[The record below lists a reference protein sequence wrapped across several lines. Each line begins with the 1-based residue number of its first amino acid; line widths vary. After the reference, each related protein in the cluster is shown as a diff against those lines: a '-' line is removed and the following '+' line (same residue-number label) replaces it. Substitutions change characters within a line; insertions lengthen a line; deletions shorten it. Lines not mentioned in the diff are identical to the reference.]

1 MEKVQIFC
9 EQRALFVHPLDR
21 DVKHKVEPFEF
32 AYVPEWVVKTE
43 FWKMLKQSGKAK
55 EIGTRK
61 DVAEIEKK
69 GKIDK
74 AILSKTLEKAPM
86 IEEAAKETDEEEVE
100 ITENTESEHDSG
112 EAIEAVE
119 EKVLVKDMTAKE
131 LYKFCIDNNIEVEM
145 KQSKAFYLEKIDEF
159 LQVVEE

>member
-74 AILSKTLEKAPM
+74 AALSKTLEKAPM
-86 IEEAAKETDEEEVE
+86 VEEAVKETDEEEVE
-100 ITENTESEHDSG
+100 ITESTEPEYDSG
-112 EAIEAVE
+112 EVIEVVE
-119 EKVLVKDMTAKE
+119 EKALEVMTAKE
-131 LYKFCIDNNIEVEM
+131 LYKFCVDNNIEVEM
-145 KQSKAFYLEKIDEF
+145 KQSKAFYLEKIAEF
-159 LQVVEE
+159 KQAAEE

>member
-74 AILSKTLEKAPM
+74 AALSKTLEKAPM
-86 IEEAAKETDEEEVE
+86 VEEAVKETDEEEVE
-100 ITENTESEHDSG
+100 ITESTEPEYDSG
-112 EAIEAVE
+112 EAIEVVE
-119 EKVLVKDMTAKE
+119 EKALEDMTAKE
-131 LYKFCIDNNIEVEM
+131 LYKFCADNNIEVEM
-145 KQSKAFYLEKIDEF
+145 KKSKAFYLEKIAEF
-159 LQVVEE
+159 KQVVEE